1 MFKYKRLILSLLFLL
16 LFGFTWLCADHL
28 VPDKVRAFWYL
39 LGGILTGEFLLAAN
53 VIFIPRSNGGRL
65 SFRLGELSVNILY
78 LLFVFLMI
86 IPFCNNFLT
95 AHGIFLWEI
104 GGLLA
109 ALAMFCFFGFARQDV
124 HSEDAESHLAMAK
137 RDFFRDELARLRFEK
152 REVLNGSKDA
162 ESAFLKLIDEAD
174 FAPESVAGSEDCDSE
189 IRAGLRALE
198 DGESADELIRS
209 IEKLLNL
216 FARRKQLIRRLR

>member
-1 MFKYKRLILSLLFLL
+1 MKY
-16 LFGFTWLCADHL
+16 
-28 VPDKVRAFWYL
+28 
-39 LGGILTGEFLLAAN
+39 GESTFD
-53 VIFIPRSNGGRL
+53 
-65 SFRLGELSVNILY
+65 ILY

-86 IPFCNNFLT
+86 IPFCNNSLS

-124 HSEDAESHLAMAK
+124 RSEDAEFHLAMAK

-152 REVLNGSKDA
+152 REVRNGSKDA

-189 IRAGLRALE
+189 IRAGIRALE
-198 DGESADELIRS
+198 DGERADELIRS
-209 IEKLLNL
+209 VEKLLDL
-216 FARRKQLIRRLR
+216 FARRKRLIMRLR